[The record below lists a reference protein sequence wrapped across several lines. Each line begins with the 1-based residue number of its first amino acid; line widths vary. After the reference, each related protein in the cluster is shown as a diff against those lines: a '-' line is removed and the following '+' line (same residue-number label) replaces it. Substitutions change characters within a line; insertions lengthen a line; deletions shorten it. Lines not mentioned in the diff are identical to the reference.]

1 MGWAARVGYKG
12 SSQLNPGTPINN
24 LAWDSS
30 IGSAV
35 RKDRVVRSKKLRK
48 LVKKLL
54 RKKREHEQRT
64 AAGESPDWKPPTL
77 QSM

>member
-1 MGWAARVGYKG
+1 MGWAARTNYKG
-12 SSQLNPGTPINN
+12 SSQLAHGTPTNN

-48 LVKKLL
+48 LVKKVL
-54 RKKREHEQRT
+54 RKRREDEQRT
-64 AAGESPDWKPPTL
+64 AARENLTEKSPAL
-77 QSM
+77 